1 MHTEGPM
8 SQYAGISGAQNF
20 HFVFIKQ
27 KSSDDVLRVGLACCK
42 KTAICKWDIEPT
54 VLTLYFP
61 TVAESDQSSHFVYPH
76 CAIRSWPVVAMV
88 PGLTR
93 SQLQNRCYP
102 SA

>member
-1 MHTEGPM
+1 M